1 MNKKE
6 KQFYEFLI
14 SLPMETFD
22 NWLEFA
28 SDEQIELAD
37 KLFDEVRF
45 GSLDKVDD
53 MADAKQVLKQFTL
66 RGQK

>member
-22 NWLEFA
+22 NWLEHA

-45 GSLDKVDD
+45 KSLDKVDNLYE
-53 MADAKQVLKQFTL
+53 AKQVLKQFTL
-66 RGQK
+66 RG

>member
-28 SDEQIELAD
+28 SDEEIALAD
-37 KLFDEVRF
+37 RLFDEVRF
-45 GSLDKVDD
+45 KNLDKVND
-53 MADAKQVLKQFTL
+53 MTEAKQVLKQFML
-66 RGQK
+66 